1 MKARRGGGG
10 GRSAVATFVT
20 LGLTY
25 GVWYSFAVFLVA
37 LLREFGWSRSVLAGA
52 FSLFTLVHGL
62 AAYPIGWCCDRF
74 GPRRPVLVGALLLAA
89 GLLCDAAVMQPWH
102 FYLAFGVVTSL
113 GVATAGWVPAVVIV
127 QRWYPQRVGTM
138 LGFTSAG
145 IGVGIFLVGPLSQV
159 LIDLVG
165 WRDAYRALAIVIT
178 LWIVPAALWLLRDP
192 PRRAAA
198 QPTAGAAATEAGL
211 REAVASRYFW
221 LIAFAQGSASFAN
234 QMLLAHQ
241 VAYLVD
247 HGVTALVAASVV
259 GVVGLASIIGKGGG
273 GWASDVVGR
282 ELTYTTGM
290 TLVAA
295 SIATLGILA
304 LTGVT
309 AWAYV
314 YGTLVGLGYAVTAP
328 LMPAVVSDLY
338 RGRHF
343 GAIFGAIQVAN
354 AVGGSAGPWAAGR
367 VFDSTGTYAPALV
380 AALAATAVSTT
391 AMWIVAP
398 RRALGRDVA

>member
-1 MKARRGGGG
+1 M
-10 GRSAVATFVT
+10 
-20 LGLTY
+20 
-25 GVWYSFAVFLVA
+25 A

-74 GPRRPVLVGALLLAA
+74 GPRRPGLVGALLLAA
-89 GLLCDAAVMQPWH
+89 GLALDAVVTQPWH
-102 FYLAFGVVTSL
+102 FYVTFGVLTSL

-165 WRDAYRALAIVIT
+165 WRDAYRALAMLVA

-192 PRRAAA
+192 PRRTAAPAMGGAVEANLRAAA
-198 QPTAGAAATEAGL
+198 
-211 REAVASRYFW
+211 RSHRFW
-221 LIAFAQGSASFAN
+221 LIALAQGSASFTN

-247 HGVTALVAASVV
+247 HGVTALAAASGV
-259 GVVGLASIIGKGGG
+259 GVVGLASIVGKGGG

-282 ELTYTTGM
+282 EITYTTGM

-295 SIATLGILA
+295 SIGTLGVLA
-304 LTGVT
+304 LTGAP

-314 YGTLVGLGYAVTAP
+314 YGALVGVGYAVTAP

-338 RGRHF
+338 RGRNF

-367 VFDSTGTYAPALV
+367 IFDGHGS
-380 AALAATAVSTT
+380 
-391 AMWIVAP
+391 
-398 RRALGRDVA
+398 

>member
-1 MKARRGGGG
+1 VSAG
-10 GRSAVATFVT
+10 GRSVVATFVT
-20 LGLTY
+20 LGLVY
-25 GVWYSFAVFLVA
+25 GIWYSFAVFLVA
-37 LLREFGWSRSVLAGA
+37 LLGEFGWSRSVLAGA

-74 GPRRPVLVGALLLAA
+74 GPRRPVLIGALLLAA
-89 GLLCDAAVMQPWH
+89 GLSLDALVTRPWH
-102 FYLAFGVVTSL
+102 FYLTFGVLTAL
-113 GVATAGWVPAVVIV
+113 GVATAGWVPAVVVV
-127 QRWYPQRVGTM
+127 QRWYPQRIGTM

-165 WRDAYRALAIVIT
+165 WRDAYRALAV
-178 LWIVPAALWLLRDP
+178 LVAFWIVPAALWLLRDP

-198 QPTAGAAATEAGL
+198 APTGGVAAAEAGL
-211 REAVASRYFW
+211 RAAAASRRFW
-221 LIAFAQGSASFAN
+221 LIALAQGSASFAN

-247 HGVTALVAASVV
+247 HGVTALAAASVV
-259 GVVGLASIIGKGGG
+259 GVVGLASIVGKGGG
-273 GWASDVVGR
+273 GWASYTVGR
-282 ELTYTTGM
+282 ELTYTAGM
-290 TLVAA
+290 SLVAT

-304 LTGVT
+304 LTGG
-309 AWAYV
+309 AGWAYL
-314 YGTLVGLGYAVTAP
+314 YGALIGVGYAVTAP

-338 RGRHF
+338 RGRNF

-354 AVGGSAGPWAAGR
+354 AVGGSAGPWSAGR
-367 VFDSTGTYAPALV
+367 IYDATGTYAPAFV
-380 AALAATAVSTT
+380 AALVATGVSTA

-398 RRALGRDVA
+398 RRA

>member
-1 MKARRGGGG
+1 MLRDSGRR
-10 GRSAVATFVT
+10 SVVATFVT

-74 GPRRPVLVGALLLAA
+74 GPRRPVLIGALLLAG
-89 GLLCDAAVMQPWH
+89 GLLCDAVVTQPWH
-102 FYLAFGVVTSL
+102 FYLAFGVLTSL

-127 QRWYPQRVGTM
+127 QRWYPQRMGTM

-159 LIDLVG
+159 LIDLIG
-165 WRDAYRALAIVIT
+165 WRDAYRALAALIA
-178 LWIVPAALWLLRDP
+178 LWIVPASLWLLRDP
-192 PRRAAA
+192 PRRPAAPPTGTAAA
-198 QPTAGAAATEAGL
+198 VEAGL
-211 REAVASRYFW
+211 REAAASPRFW
-221 LIAFAQGSASFAN
+221 LIALAQGSASFAN

-247 HGVTALVAASVV
+247 HGVTALAAASVV
-259 GVVGLASIIGKGGG
+259 GVVGLASIVGKGGG
-273 GWASDVVGR
+273 GWASDVIGR
-282 ELTYTTGM
+282 EITYTTGM

-295 SIATLGILA
+295 SIGTLGVLA
-304 LTGVT
+304 LSGTVG
-309 AWAYV
+309 WAYV
-314 YGTLVGLGYAVTAP
+314 YGALVGVGYAVTAP

-367 VFDSTGTYAPALV
+367 IFDSAGTYTPAFV

-398 RRALGRDVA
+398 RRAFGRDAAP

>member
-1 MKARRGGGG
+1 MPRESGRR
-10 GRSAVATFVT
+10 SVVATFVT

-37 LLREFGWSRSVLAGA
+37 LLRDFGWSRSVLAGA
-52 FSLFTLVHGL
+52 FSVFTLVHGL

-74 GPRRPVLVGALLLAA
+74 GPRRPVLVGAVLLVA
-89 GLLCDAAVMQPWH
+89 GLALDATVTRPWH
-102 FYLAFGVVTSL
+102 FYLTFGVLTSL

-165 WRDAYRALAIVIT
+165 WRDAYRALAVLIAV
-178 LWIVPAALWLLRDP
+178 WIVPAALWLVRDP

-198 QPTAGAAATEAGL
+198 PGAGGVAAAEASL
-211 REAVASRYFW
+211 RAAAASHRFW
-221 LIAFAQGSASFAN
+221 LIALAQGSASFAN

-247 HGVTALVAASVV
+247 HGVTALAAASVV
-259 GVVGLASIIGKGGG
+259 GVVGLGSIVGKGGG
-273 GWASDVVGR
+273 GWASDTVGR
-282 ELTYTTGM
+282 EITYTTGM
-290 TLVAA
+290 TLVAT
-295 SIATLGILA
+295 SIGTLGVLA
-304 LTGVT
+304 LSGEPG
-309 AWAYV
+309 WAYV
-314 YGTLVGLGYAVTAP
+314 YGALIGVGYAVTAP

-338 RGRHF
+338 RGRNF

-367 VFDSTGTYAPALV
+367 IFDASGTYAPAFT
-380 AALAATAVSTT
+380 AALVATAVST
-391 AMWIVAP
+391 AAIWIVAP
-398 RRALGRDVA
+398 RRAPGRDVA

>member
-1 MKARRGGGG
+1 VSAG
-10 GRSAVATFVT
+10 GRSVVATFVT
-20 LGLTY
+20 LGLVY
-25 GVWYSFAVFLVA
+25 GIWYSFAVFLVA
-37 LLREFGWSRSVLAGA
+37 LLGEFGWSRSVLAGA

-74 GPRRPVLVGALLLAA
+74 GPRRPVLIGALLLAA
-89 GLLCDAAVMQPWH
+89 GLSLDALVTRPWH
-102 FYLAFGVVTSL
+102 FYLTFGVLTAL
-113 GVATAGWVPAVVIV
+113 GVATAGWVPAVVVV
-127 QRWYPQRVGTM
+127 QRWYPQRIGTM

-165 WRDAYRALAIVIT
+165 WRDAYRALAV
-178 LWIVPAALWLLRDP
+178 LVAFWIVPAALWLLRDP

-198 QPTAGAAATEAGL
+198 APTGGVAAAEAGL
-211 REAVASRYFW
+211 RAAAASRRFW
-221 LIAFAQGSASFAN
+221 LIALAQGSASFAN

-247 HGVTALVAASVV
+247 HGVTALAAASVV
-259 GVVGLASIIGKGGG
+259 GVVGLASIVGKGGG
-273 GWASDVVGR
+273 GWASDTVGR
-282 ELTYTTGM
+282 ELTYTAGM
-290 TLVAA
+290 SLVAT

-304 LTGVT
+304 LTGG
-309 AWAYV
+309 AGWAYL
-314 YGTLVGLGYAVTAP
+314 YGALIGVGYAVTAP

-338 RGRHF
+338 RGRNF

-354 AVGGSAGPWAAGR
+354 AVGGSAGPWSAGR
-367 VFDSTGTYAPALV
+367 IYDATGTYAPAFV
-380 AALAATAVSTT
+380 AALVATGVSTA

-398 RRALGRDVA
+398 RRA

>member
-1 MKARRGGGG
+1 
-10 GRSAVATFVT
+10 
-20 LGLTY
+20 
-25 GVWYSFAVFLVA
+25 VA

-89 GLLCDAAVMQPWH
+89 GLGLDAAVTEPWH
-102 FYLAFGVVTSL
+102 FYLTFGVLTSL

-127 QRWYPQRVGTM
+127 QRWFPQRVGTM

-159 LIDLVG
+159 LIGLVG
-165 WRDAYRALAIVIT
+165 WRDAYRALAVLVT
-178 LWIVPAALWLLRDP
+178 VWIVPAALWLLRDP

-198 QPTAGAAATEAGL
+198 PATSGAAAVEAGL
-211 REAVASRYFW
+211 RQAAASRRFW
-221 LIAFAQGSASFAN
+221 LIALAQGSASFAN

-241 VAYLVD
+241 VAFLVD
-247 HGVTALVAASVV
+247 HGVTALAAASVV
-259 GVVGLASIIGKGGG
+259 GVVGLASIVGKGGG
-273 GWASDVVGR
+273 GWASDTVGR
-282 ELTYTTGM
+282 EITYTTGM

-295 SIATLGILA
+295 SIVTLGVVA
-304 LTGVT
+304 VSG
-309 AWAYV
+309 APGWAYV
-314 YGTLVGLGYAVTAP
+314 YGALVGVGYAVTAP

-338 RGRHF
+338 RGRNF

-367 VFDSTGTYAPALV
+367 VFDELGTYAPAFV
-380 AALAATAVSTT
+380 AALAATAVSAT

-398 RRALGRDVA
+398 RRAPGRDVG

>member
-1 MKARRGGGG
+1 MPRESGRR
-10 GRSAVATFVT
+10 SVVATFVT

-37 LLREFGWSRSVLAGA
+37 LLRDFGWSRSVLAGA
-52 FSLFTLVHGL
+52 FSVFTLVHGL

-74 GPRRPVLVGALLLAA
+74 GPRRPVLVGAVLLVA
-89 GLLCDAAVMQPWH
+89 GLALDATVTRPWH
-102 FYLAFGVVTSL
+102 FYLTFGVLTSL

-165 WRDAYRALAIVIT
+165 WRDAYRALAVLIAV
-178 LWIVPAALWLLRDP
+178 WIVPAALWLVRDP
-192 PRRAAA
+192 PRRTAAPGAGGVAAA
-198 QPTAGAAATEAGL
+198 EASLRAAA
-211 REAVASRYFW
+211 ASRRFW
-221 LIAFAQGSASFAN
+221 LIALAQGSASFAN

-247 HGVTALVAASVV
+247 HGVTALAAASVV
-259 GVVGLASIIGKGGG
+259 GVVGLGSIVGKGGG
-273 GWASDVVGR
+273 GWASDTVGR
-282 ELTYTTGM
+282 EITYTTGM
-290 TLVAA
+290 MLVAT
-295 SIATLGILA
+295 SIGTLGALA
-304 LTGVT
+304 LSGEPG
-309 AWAYV
+309 WAYV
-314 YGTLVGLGYAVTAP
+314 YGALIGVGYAVTAP

-338 RGRHF
+338 RGRNF

-367 VFDSTGTYAPALV
+367 IFDASGTYAPAFT
-380 AALAATAVSTT
+380 AALVATAVSTT
-391 AMWIVAP
+391 AIWIVAP

>member
-1 MKARRGGGG
+1 MSSAPAGG
-10 GRSAVATFVT
+10 GRSVVATFVT

-74 GPRRPVLVGALLLAA
+74 GPRRPVLVGALVLAA
-89 GLLCDAAVMQPWH
+89 GLWLDAVVTRPWH
-102 FYLAFGVVTSL
+102 FYLTFGVLTSL

-127 QRWYPQRVGTM
+127 QRWYPDRVGTM

-165 WRDAYRALAIVIT
+165 WRDAYRALGVLVA

-192 PRRAAA
+192 PRRVIAA
-198 QPTAGAAATEAGL
+198 PAGGVAAVEAGL
-211 REAVASRYFW
+211 REAAASRRFW
-221 LIAFAQGSASFAN
+221 LIALAQASASFAN

-247 HGVTALVAASVV
+247 HGVTALAAASVV
-259 GVVGLASIIGKGGG
+259 GVVGLASVVGKGGG

-282 ELTYTTGM
+282 EITYTTGM
-290 TLVAA
+290 CLVAA
-295 SIATLGILA
+295 SIGMLGVLA
-304 LTGVT
+304 LSG
-309 AWAYV
+309 ASGWAYV
-314 YGTLVGLGYAVTAP
+314 YGALVGVGYAVTAP

-338 RGRHF
+338 RGRNF

-354 AVGGSAGPWAAGR
+354 AAGGSAGPWAAGR
-367 VFDSTGTYAPALV
+367 IFDAAGSYTPAFL
-380 AALAATAVSTT
+380 AALAATAVSTA

-398 RRALGRDVA
+398 RRAPGRDVA

>member
-1 MKARRGGGG
+1 MPRESGRR
-10 GRSAVATFVT
+10 SVVATFVT

-37 LLREFGWSRSVLAGA
+37 LLRDFGWSRSVLAGA
-52 FSLFTLVHGL
+52 FSVFTLVHGL

-74 GPRRPVLVGALLLAA
+74 GPRRPVLVGAVLLVA
-89 GLLCDAAVMQPWH
+89 GLALDATVTRPWH
-102 FYLAFGVVTSL
+102 FYLTFGVLTSL

-165 WRDAYRALAIVIT
+165 WRDAYRALAVLIAV
-178 LWIVPAALWLLRDP
+178 WIVPAALWLVRDP
-192 PRRAAA
+192 PRRTAAPGAGGVAAA
-198 QPTAGAAATEAGL
+198 EASLRAAA
-211 REAVASRYFW
+211 ASRRFW
-221 LIAFAQGSASFAN
+221 LIALAQGSASFAN

-247 HGVTALVAASVV
+247 HGVTALAAASVV
-259 GVVGLASIIGKGGG
+259 GVVGLGSIVGKGGG
-273 GWASDVVGR
+273 GWASDTVGR
-282 ELTYTTGM
+282 EITYTTGM
-290 TLVAA
+290 MLVAT
-295 SIATLGILA
+295 SIGTLGVLA
-304 LTGVT
+304 LSGEPG
-309 AWAYV
+309 WAYV
-314 YGTLVGLGYAVTAP
+314 YGALIGVGYAVTAP

-338 RGRHF
+338 RGRNF

-367 VFDSTGTYAPALV
+367 IFDSSGTYAPAFT
-380 AALAATAVSTT
+380 AALVATAVSTT
-391 AMWIVAP
+391 AIWIVAP

>member
-1 MKARRGGGG
+1 VNSRRERGG

-37 LLREFGWSRSVLAGA
+37 LLREFGWSRSVVAGA

-74 GPRRPVLVGALLLAA
+74 GPRRPVLIGALLLAA
-89 GLLCDAAVMQPWH
+89 GLLCDAVVTRPWH
-102 FYLAFGVVTSL
+102 FYLAFGVLTSL

-127 QRWYPQRVGTM
+127 QRWYPQRMGTM

-165 WRDAYRALAIVIT
+165 WRDAYRALAILIA
-178 LWIVPAALWLLRDP
+178 LWIVPASLWLLRDP
-192 PRRAAA
+192 PRRPAAP
-198 QPTAGAAATEAGL
+198 PTAGAAAVEAGL
-211 REAVASRYFW
+211 RAAAASRRFW
-221 LIAFAQGSASFAN
+221 LIALAQGSASFAN

-241 VAYLVD
+241 VAFLVD
-247 HGVTALVAASVV
+247 HGVTALAAASVV
-259 GVVGLASIIGKGGG
+259 GVVGLASIVGKGGG
-273 GWASDVVGR
+273 GWASDIVGR
-282 ELTYTTGM
+282 EITYTTGM
-290 TLVAA
+290 TVVAA
-295 SIATLGILA
+295 SIGTLGILA
-304 LTGVT
+304 LSG
-309 AWAYV
+309 AAGGAYV
-314 YGTLVGLGYAVTAP
+314 YGALVGVGYAVTAP

-343 GAIFGAIQVAN
+343 GAIFGAVQVAN

-367 VFDSTGTYAPALV
+367 VFDSTGTYAPAFV
-380 AALAATAVSTT
+380 AALAATAVSTST
-391 AMWIVAP
+391 MWIVAP
-398 RRALGRDVA
+398 RRALGRAGV

>member
-1 MKARRGGGG
+1 MSAG
-10 GRSAVATFVT
+10 GRSVVATFVT
-20 LGLTY
+20 LGLVY
-25 GVWYSFAVFLVA
+25 GIWYSFAVFLVA
-37 LLREFGWSRSVLAGA
+37 LLGEFGWSRSVLAGA

-74 GPRRPVLVGALLLAA
+74 GPRRPVLIGALLLAA
-89 GLLCDAAVMQPWH
+89 GLSLDALVTRPWH
-102 FYLAFGVVTSL
+102 FYLTFGVLTAL
-113 GVATAGWVPAVVIV
+113 GVATAGWVPAVVVV
-127 QRWYPQRVGTM
+127 QRWYPQRIGTM

-165 WRDAYRALAIVIT
+165 WRDAYRALAV
-178 LWIVPAALWLLRDP
+178 LVAFWIVPAALWLLRDP

-198 QPTAGAAATEAGL
+198 APTGGVAAAEAGL
-211 REAVASRYFW
+211 RAAAASRRFW
-221 LIAFAQGSASFAN
+221 LIALAQGSASFAN

-247 HGVTALVAASVV
+247 HGVTALAAASVV
-259 GVVGLASIIGKGGG
+259 GVVGLASIVGKGGG
-273 GWASDVVGR
+273 GWASDTVGR
-282 ELTYTTGM
+282 ELTYTAGM
-290 TLVAA
+290 SLVAT

-304 LTGVT
+304 LTGG
-309 AWAYV
+309 AGWAYL
-314 YGTLVGLGYAVTAP
+314 YGALIGVGYAVTAP

-338 RGRHF
+338 RGRNF

-354 AVGGSAGPWAAGR
+354 AVGGSAGPWSAGR
-367 VFDSTGTYAPALV
+367 IYDATGTYAPAFV
-380 AALAATAVSTT
+380 AALVATGVSTA

-398 RRALGRDVA
+398 RRA

>member
-1 MKARRGGGG
+1 MSGRRAGGS

-37 LLREFGWSRSVLAGA
+37 LLGEFGWNRSVLAGA

-74 GPRRPVLVGALLLAA
+74 GPRRVVLLGALLLTA
-89 GLLCDAAVMQPWH
+89 GLVFDATVDRPWH
-102 FYLAFGVVTSL
+102 FYLAFGVLTSL
-113 GVATAGWVPAVVIV
+113 GVATAGWVPAVVVI
-127 QRWYPQRVGTM
+127 QRWFPQRVGTV

-159 LIDLVG
+159 LIELVG
-165 WRDAYRALAIVIT
+165 WRNAYRTLAVVIA
-178 LWIVPAALWLLRDP
+178 LWIVPAALFLLRDP
-192 PRRAAA
+192 PRPAAMATSGGVAAA
-198 QPTAGAAATEAGL
+198 EARL
-211 REAVASRYFW
+211 REAAASRRFW
-221 LIAFAQGSASFAN
+221 LIAIAQGSASFAN

-247 HGVTALVAASVV
+247 HGVTALAAASVV
-259 GVVGLASIIGKGGG
+259 GVVGLASIVGKGGG
-273 GWASDVVGR
+273 GWASDTVGR

-290 TLVAA
+290 ALVAA
-295 SIATLGILA
+295 SIGILGLVA
-304 LTGVT
+304 LTGT
-309 AWAYV
+309 PAWAYV
-314 YGTLVGLGYAVTAP
+314 YGALVGVGYAVTAP

-367 VFDSTGTYAPALV
+367 IFDASGSYAPAFV
-380 AALAATAVSTT
+380 AALAATAVSATT
-391 AMWIVAP
+391 MWIVAP

>member
-1 MKARRGGGG
+1 
-10 GRSAVATFVT
+10 
-20 LGLTY
+20 
-25 GVWYSFAVFLVA
+25 VFLVA

-74 GPRRPVLVGALLLAA
+74 GPRRPVLIGALLLAA
-89 GLLCDAAVMQPWH
+89 GLLCDAVVTRPWH
-102 FYLAFGVVTSL
+102 FYLAFGVLTSL
-113 GVATAGWVPAVVIV
+113 GVATTGWVPAVVIV
-127 QRWYPQRVGTM
+127 QRWYPQRMGTM

-165 WRDAYRALAIVIT
+165 WRDAYRALAVLIA
-178 LWIVPAALWLLRDP
+178 LWIVPASLWLLRDP

-198 QPTAGAAATEAGL
+198 PPPGGTAAVEAGL
-211 REAVASRYFW
+211 REAVASPGFW
-221 LIAFAQGSASFAN
+221 LIALAQGSASFAN

-247 HGVTALVAASVV
+247 HGVTALAAASVV
-259 GVVGLASIIGKGGG
+259 GVVGLASIVGKGGG
-273 GWASDVVGR
+273 GWTSDIIGR
-282 ELTYTTGM
+282 EITYTTGM
-290 TLVAA
+290 ALVAA
-295 SIATLGILA
+295 SIGTLGLLA
-304 LTGVT
+304 VSG
-309 AWAYV
+309 AASWAYV
-314 YGTLVGLGYAVTAP
+314 YGALVGVGYAVTAP

-367 VFDSTGTYAPALV
+367 IFDSVGTYAPAFV

-398 RRALGRDVA
+398 RRAVGRDTAS

>member
-1 MKARRGGGG
+1 MLRDG
-10 GRSAVATFVT
+10 GRRSVVATFVT

-37 LLREFGWSRSVLAGA
+37 LLGDFGWSRSVLAGA

-74 GPRRPVLVGALLLAA
+74 GPRRPVLVGALVLSA
-89 GLLCDAAVMQPWH
+89 GLALDATVTRPWH
-102 FYLAFGVVTSL
+102 FYVAFGVVTSL

-159 LIDLVG
+159 LIDVVG
-165 WRDAYRALAIVIT
+165 WRDAYRALAVLIT
-178 LWIVPAALWLLRDP
+178 VWIVPAALWLLRDP
-192 PRRAAA
+192 PRRTAAPVMGGADAVESSLRAAA
-198 QPTAGAAATEAGL
+198 
-211 REAVASRYFW
+211 RSHRFW
-221 LIAFAQGSASFAN
+221 LIALAQGSASFAN

-247 HGVTALVAASVV
+247 HGVTALAAASVV
-259 GVVGLASIIGKGGG
+259 GVVGLASIVGKGGG
-273 GWASDVVGR
+273 GWASDTVGR
-282 ELTYTTGM
+282 EITYTTGM
-290 TLVAA
+290 TLVAT
-295 SIATLGILA
+295 SIGTLGVLA
-304 LTGVT
+304 LSG
-309 AWAYV
+309 APGWAYV
-314 YGTLVGLGYAVTAP
+314 YGALVGVGYAVTAP

-338 RGRHF
+338 RGRNF

-354 AVGGSAGPWAAGR
+354 AVGGSAGPWVAGR
-367 VFDSTGTYAPALV
+367 VFDASGTYAPAFA
-380 AALAATAVSTT
+380 AALVATAVSTS

-398 RRALGRDVA
+398 RRGLGRDIA